1 MDLRDLAARSTC
13 RPSCSRPSPTSTF
26 DPAGTPKPVI
36 DKLNAALRNVLEQPA
51 IKERMAKNGF
61 KPIPS
66 TAAEARARL
75 ERELQM

>member
-1 MDLRDLAARSTC
+1 
-13 RPSCSRPSPTSTF
+13 
-26 DPAGTPKPVI
+26 VI